1 MDRPFQPAT
10 RVRGAL
16 LVADISGY
24 TGFLQGVADA
34 HRAIIV
40 EADEPPAAYAVV
52 SSLLEAIADE
62 LSPPFELA
70 KFEGDAVFAVASDAT
85 WTARGPAV
93 VGCLRSC
100 HAAFARRLEEARAQ
114 WSCVC
119 DACAR
124 IGDLDLRFVLHH
136 GEYVVQRV
144 AGRDEIL
151 GAEVNAVHRLLKN
164 HAREVVGER
173 PYALITDA
181 TLEALEVPTDGMAGM
196 TETYDD
202 LPPIPVHVLAL
213 DRP

>member
-40 EADEPPAAYAVV
+40 EADEPPAAY
-52 SSLLEAIADE
+52 
-62 LSPPFELA
+62 
-70 KFEGDAVFAVASDAT
+70 
-85 WTARGPAV
+85 
-93 VGCLRSC
+93 
-100 HAAFARRLEEARAQ
+100 
-114 WSCVC
+114 
-119 DACAR
+119 
-124 IGDLDLRFVLHH
+124 
-136 GEYVVQRV
+136 VVQRV

-151 GAEVNAVHRLLKN
+151 GAEVNAVHRLLKH

-181 TLEALEVPTDGMAGM
+181 TLAALEVPIDGMAAM
-196 TETYDD
+196 TERYDD